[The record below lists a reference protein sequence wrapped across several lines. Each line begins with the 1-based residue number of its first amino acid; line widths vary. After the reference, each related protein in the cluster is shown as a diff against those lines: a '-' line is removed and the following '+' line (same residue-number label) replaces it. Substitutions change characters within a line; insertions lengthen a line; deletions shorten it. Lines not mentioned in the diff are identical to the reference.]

1 MKKIFALLVLLSM
14 AAMAETQVVEWSLS
28 PNRVP
33 CYAVKIK
40 GKDVKMVGM
49 EWAEF
54 VKKYE
59 YCYVKRWYGWAKVK
73 TAKMDETDWD
83 WPSGGVVVIPTHIPP
98 YRNDGSSGLVIIT
111 PTISGEPH
119 KK

>member
-1 MKKIFALLVLLSM
+1 MKKIFALLFLLSM

-28 PNRVP
+28 PKRVP
-33 CYAVKIK
+33 CFAAKLI
-40 GKDVKMVGM
+40 GKDIKVVGL

-73 TAKMDETDWD
+73 TAKMDETGWD

-111 PTISGEPH
+111 PTISADPH